1 MNIPGRGSRGLPEGA
16 PGEAAADVS
25 PAGRWA
31 PLGCSGS
38 PGTCWPVSARGSE
51 ASSRAAG
58 HKARAAEQTDSPP
71 ACPRDTRPRG
81 ALAVRSALRSGFPS
95 AAAAAPLQPAP
106 IVPRGGGAPGARP
119 RAAPLT
125 AGVRE
130 GGRAGSPRPAGPG
143 RRRKAESPGTRSRTG
158 SLPAAHSLTSMG
170 A

>member
-38 PGTCWPVSARGSE
+38 PGTCWPGSARGSE

-71 ACPRDTRPRG
+71 ARG
-81 ALAVRSALRSGFPS
+81 THAPEERWPCALRSGAVFRAPRPQRRFNPLPLFP
-95 AAAAAPLQPAP
+95 A
-106 IVPRGGGAPGARP
+106 GAGRLEP
-119 RAAPLT
+119 
-125 AGVRE
+125 
-130 GGRAGSPRPAGPG
+130 GRAPRP
-143 RRRKAESPGTRSRTG
+143 
-158 SLPAAHSLTSMG
+158 
-170 A
+170 